1 MKKKNLA
8 NSESDIRKA
17 SKRGAVEDIIHVS
30 SIDEGYDLRVA
41 NPFGMNLKQELDFN
55 EDEKE

>member
-1 MKKKNLA
+1 MDKKHPSNC
-8 NSESDIRKA
+8 ESDIREA

-41 NPFGMNLKQELDFN
+41 NPFGSNLKQELDFN
-55 EDEKE
+55 QEEKE